1 MTELAAVVGMG
12 QTKHSSKN
20 GDVSIAGL
28 VRESAEK
35 ALIDANLDWNDID
48 AVILGKAPDM
58 FEGVMMP
65 ELYLSDA
72 LVANNKPILRVHTAG
87 SVGGSTGIVAA
98 SYVQSG
104 LFKRVLVST
113 FEKQSESNAM
123 WALST
128 TVPYA
133 PLINAGA
140 GGYFT
145 PYMREYKRRFKVP
158 DHIGRM
164 VAVKDRIN
172 ALKNPYAHLHIPD
185 INLEMVEQSP
195 MLWDPLT
202 FLESCPSSDGAC
214 SLVISSEKCVD
225 KNQFPAWIHATSM
238 RSEPTMYAGR
248 DAVNPQAGSLCAK
261 DVFKKAGIKDPLK
274 EIDCAEIYVPFSWY
288 EPMWLENLHLANIG
302 EGWKMTEKGETSLE
316 GKFPVNMSGGVLSS
330 NPIGASGLLRFG
342 EAAQQVR
349 NKAGDFQ
356 VEDAKLA
363 LGHAFGGGAQFFA
376 MWIVGTYKP

>member
-1 MTELAAVVGMG
+1 MAKL
-12 QTKHSSKN
+12 
-20 GDVSIAGL
+20 L
-28 VRESAEK
+28 EK

-72 LVANNKPILRVHTAG
+72 LVVNNKPILRVHTAG

-104 LFKRVLVST
+104 LFERVLVST

-158 DHIGRM
+158 EHIGRM

-172 ALKNPYAHLHIPD
+172 ALKNPYAHFHEIRA
-185 INLEMVEQSP
+185 NNVCWKRRSK
-195 MLWDPLT
+195 
-202 FLESCPSSDGAC
+202 SS
-214 SLVISSEKCVD
+214 
-225 KNQFPAWIHATSM
+225 
-238 RSEPTMYAGR
+238 
-248 DAVNPQAGSLCAK
+248 
-261 DVFKKAGIKDPLK
+261 
-274 EIDCAEIYVPFSWY
+274 SW
-288 EPMWLENLHLANIG
+288 E
-302 EGWKMTEKGETSLE
+302 
-316 GKFPVNMSGGVLSS
+316 FVC
-330 NPIGASGLLRFG
+330 
-342 EAAQQVR
+342 
-349 NKAGDFQ
+349 
-356 VEDAKLA
+356 
-363 LGHAFGGGAQFFA
+363 
-376 MWIVGTYKP
+376 

>member
-113 FEKQSESNAM
+113 SRNNLNLMLCGLFQQQFLTLP
-123 WALST
+123 LSMQ
-128 TVPYA
+128 VQGVIS
-133 PLINAGA
+133 PLI
-140 GGYFT
+140 
-145 PYMREYKRRFKVP
+145 
-158 DHIGRM
+158 
-164 VAVKDRIN
+164 
-172 ALKNPYAHLHIPD
+172 
-185 INLEMVEQSP
+185 
-195 MLWDPLT
+195 
-202 FLESCPSSDGAC
+202 
-214 SLVISSEKCVD
+214 
-225 KNQFPAWIHATSM
+225 
-238 RSEPTMYAGR
+238 
-248 DAVNPQAGSLCAK
+248 
-261 DVFKKAGIKDPLK
+261 
-274 EIDCAEIYVPFSWY
+274 
-288 EPMWLENLHLANIG
+288 
-302 EGWKMTEKGETSLE
+302 
-316 GKFPVNMSGGVLSS
+316 
-330 NPIGASGLLRFG
+330 
-342 EAAQQVR
+342 
-349 NKAGDFQ
+349 
-356 VEDAKLA
+356 
-363 LGHAFGGGAQFFA
+363 
-376 MWIVGTYKP
+376 

>member
-104 LFKRVLVST
+104 LFERVLVST

-145 PYMREYKRRFKVP
+145 L
-158 DHIGRM
+158 I
-164 VAVKDRIN
+164 
-172 ALKNPYAHLHIPD
+172 
-185 INLEMVEQSP
+185 
-195 MLWDPLT
+195 
-202 FLESCPSSDGAC
+202 
-214 SLVISSEKCVD
+214 
-225 KNQFPAWIHATSM
+225 
-238 RSEPTMYAGR
+238 
-248 DAVNPQAGSLCAK
+248 
-261 DVFKKAGIKDPLK
+261 
-274 EIDCAEIYVPFSWY
+274 
-288 EPMWLENLHLANIG
+288 
-302 EGWKMTEKGETSLE
+302 
-316 GKFPVNMSGGVLSS
+316 
-330 NPIGASGLLRFG
+330 
-342 EAAQQVR
+342 
-349 NKAGDFQ
+349 
-356 VEDAKLA
+356 
-363 LGHAFGGGAQFFA
+363 
-376 MWIVGTYKP
+376 